1 MPKKAERENS
11 KILKEK
17 NKHTIP
23 DVANIEKK
31 LERIKNHYE
40 KNRQDK
46 RAMREKERIASKLR
60 RIKKYHKII

>member
-1 MPKKAERENS
+1 MQKKSGKEN
-11 KILKEK
+11 LKTVEEK
-17 NKHTIP
+17 KKHTNP